1 MQKKRRGGGR
11 ETAAWRRGRRDAAT
25 VVGRVG
31 RGEVDRQRRPA
42 QVGADRRRRRQ
53 MRGRWGGEWIAMGA
67 DGSGLLFCLSQSCER
82 PDHLAPG
89 PRARQFERDRTATSR
104 PPGSFS

>member
-1 MQKKRRGGGR
+1 MQKKRRGGGQ

-67 DGSGLLFCLSQSCER
+67 DLSQSCER

-89 PRARQFERDRTATSR
+89 PRARQFE
-104 PPGSFS
+104 